1 MMRFVQIGDRLINLD
16 NVTDISVSV
25 DRVGIKT
32 MAIRLR
38 ERRIV
43 LKPEETAGF
52 DYWLRANNLIEE
64 IESRPVR
71 YPTMDEIKK
80 NIDRE
85 RAEMLR

>member
-1 MMRFVQIGDRLINLD
+1 MRFVQIGDRLINLD

-52 DYWLRANNLIEE
+52 EYWLRENNHIEE
-64 IESRPVR
+64 IESRTVR

-80 NIDRE
+80 KIDRE
-85 RAEMLR
+85 RAEMLK